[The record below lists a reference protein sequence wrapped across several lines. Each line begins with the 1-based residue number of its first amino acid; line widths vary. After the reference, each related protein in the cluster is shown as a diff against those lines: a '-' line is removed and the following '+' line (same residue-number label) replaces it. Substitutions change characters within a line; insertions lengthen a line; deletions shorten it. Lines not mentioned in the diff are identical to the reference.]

1 MKALYSRKEL
11 RNNPFDGGELQVPL
25 QRYLHRFLNERS
37 KIGRMKHHE
46 RDFLFEAMLCIY
58 DSGGGKAFDLFHIPE
73 AEEFLFY
80 WIILMHANI
89 TVVFEGKIPV
99 ENGRFL
105 TKSEIKRNKNFF
117 FRYLQ
122 VWRSRIASGEGI
134 YLSIIK
140 PEIKRK
146 LQDWKNYAFLKNI
159 SPYALKKKEIY
170 IYACFFDIYY
180 NVKLYFDELPH
191 PYIVQRISGFD
202 VVFNVYS
209 YIHIYSRHYI
219 PNMNYDIGLSTNPE
233 LPGVDVEE
241 LPRSILALI
250 EKKSKQIPLT
260 QETEYCLFNY
270 NGDKFILWLKYKLL
284 NETKGYGFEVRSFY
298 KCIAE
303 CDLAKFDNC
312 ENDAGRE
319 VDGEV

>member
-11 RNNPFDGGELQVPL
+11 RGNPFEGGELLVPL
-25 QRYLHRFLNERS
+25 QRYLHRFLNERK
-37 KIGRMKHHE
+37 KISRMKLHE
-46 RDFLFEAMLCIY
+46 KDFLFEAMLCLY
-58 DSGGGKAFDLFHIPE
+58 DSGGGKAFDIFHIPE

-80 WIILMHANI
+80 WIILMHSNI
-89 TVVFEGKIPV
+89 TMVFEGKIPV

-105 TKSEIKRNKNFF
+105 TKNEIMRNRNFF
-117 FRYLQ
+117 FKYLQ
-122 VWRSRIASGEGI
+122 VWRNQIASGEGV

-146 LQDWKNYAFLKNI
+146 LQDWKNYAAQKKV
-159 SPYALKKKEIY
+159 SPYALKQKEIY

-180 NVKLYFDELPH
+180 NVKLYFDELPR
-191 PYIVQRISGFD
+191 PYVIKKISSYD

-219 PNMNYDIGLSTNPE
+219 PNMNHDIGLSTNPE

-241 LPRSILALI
+241 LPLSILSLI
-250 EKKSKQIPLT
+250 EINSKENPLT
-260 QETEYCLFNY
+260 TETEYCLFTY

-284 NETKGYGFEVRSFY
+284 NETKDYGFEVRSFY
-298 KCIAE
+298 KCIE
-303 CDLAKFDNC
+303 ERDLDKFSGSDNVY
-312 ENDAGRE
+312 DAG
-319 VDGEV
+319 

>member
-11 RNNPFDGGELQVPL
+11 RDNPFDGGELQVPL
-25 QRYLHRFLNERS
+25 QRYLHRFLNERN

-80 WIILMHANI
+80 WIILMHSNI
-89 TVVFEGKIPV
+89 TMVFEGKILV

-122 VWRSRIASGEGI
+122 VWRKQIASVEGI

-146 LQDWKNYAFLKNI
+146 LQDWKNYAFFKNI

-191 PYIVQRISGFD
+191 PYLVQRISGFD

-233 LPGVDVEE
+233 LPGVM
-241 LPRSILALI
+241 S
-250 EKKSKQIPLT
+250 KSCHVP
-260 QETEYCLFNY
+260 Y
-270 NGDKFILWLKYKLL
+270 WH
-284 NETKGYGFEVRSFY
+284 
-298 KCIAE
+298 
-303 CDLAKFDNC
+303 
-312 ENDAGRE
+312 
-319 VDGEV
+319 